1 MVDDKKFMQ
10 IAQKPKHQVML
21 IVLDGWGHRADTNH
35 NAIALAKTP
44 FFDSLWAKYPHALL
58 EASGQDV
65 GLPEGQIGNSEVGH
79 MTIGSGTIID
89 TDLVQITK
97 AFREGTFEKN
107 PAFLE
112 LVAHIKKNDSTLHL
126 MGLVSP
132 GGVHSHSA
140 HLDGILR
147 AIKNTG
153 LTKVVIHAF
162 TDGRDTPPHSAGKY
176 LAELETL
183 IADVGVGRIATASG
197 RFFAMDRDKNF
208 DRLALAEAAMWDG
221 KGRAVSG
228 TTPSSDIASQYKN
241 GVVDEH
247 LEPTVYLD
255 KDGATSTVRPHDGIL
270 MWNFRPDRSRM
281 LAQSILKRAE
291 TEDLKLLTFTEYEKD
306 TKALVAFTKG
316 KIATTIAKEVS
327 QAGLTQTHIAET
339 EKYAHATYFLNGGV
353 EEKYPGEEH
362 VMIESR
368 KDVPT
373 HDLAPKMRA
382 KEIAD
387 AALEHIAK
395 GTDFI
400 FVNFANSDMVGHTA
414 NKEALIVA
422 VEEVD
427 LQLSRVVQGLLEA
440 GGVVLITSDHG
451 NAETNIDPES
461 GERHT
466 AHTHNPV
473 PAIITDTSIIMRER
487 GGLADIAPTTLLLLG
502 LPIPQVMTGKSLAL
516 NASRQ

>member
-1 MVDDKKFMQ
+1 MVDDKKFMP
-10 IAQKPKHQVML
+10 ITQKPNRQVML

-35 NAIALAKTP
+35 NAIANAKTP
-44 FFDSLWAKYPHALL
+44 FFDSLWAKYPHALV

-97 AFREGTFEKN
+97 AFRENTFVTN

-112 LVAHIKKNDSTLHL
+112 LVAHVKKNDSTLHL

-140 HLDGILR
+140 HLEGILR
-147 AIKNTG
+147 AVKNSG
-153 LTKVVIHAF
+153 IAKVVIHAF
-162 TDGRDTPPHSAGKY
+162 TDGRDTPPQSASKY
-176 LAELETL
+176 LAELEAL
-183 IADVGVGRIATASG
+183 ITNVGIGRIATASG

-208 DRLALAEAAMWDG
+208 DRLALAEAAMREG
-221 KGRAVSG
+221 KGRVVSDVL
-228 TTPSSDIASQYKN
+228 PSEDIATQYKR

-247 LEPTVYLD
+247 LEPTVYRD
-255 KDGATSTVRPHDGIL
+255 KNGTASTVRLHDGIL
-270 MWNFRPDRSRM
+270 IWNFRPDRSRM
-281 LAQSILKRAE
+281 LAQNILKHAE
-291 TEDLKLLTFTEYEKD
+291 AENLKLLTFTQYENN

-316 KIATTIAKEVS
+316 KIITTIAKEVS
-327 QAGLTQTHIAET
+327 QAGLTQVHIAET

-387 AALEHIAK
+387 AALQYIAK

-414 NKEALIVA
+414 NKEAIVIA

-427 LQLSRVVQGLLEA
+427 LQLSRVIPAVLEA
-440 GGVVLITSDHG
+440 GGVILLTADHG

-461 GERHT
+461 GDRHT

-473 PAIITDTSIIMRER
+473 PAIITDTSVRMREK
-487 GGLADIAPTTLLLLG
+487 GSLADIAPTTLSLLK
-502 LPIPQVMTGKSLAL
+502 LPIPKVMTGKSLVF
-516 NASRQ
+516 

>member
-1 MVDDKKFMQ
+1 MSDH
-10 IAQKPKHQVML
+10 KPKRQVML

-35 NAIALAKTP
+35 NAIANARTP
-44 FFDSLWAKYPHALL
+44 FFDSLWAKYPHALV

-97 AFREGTFEKN
+97 AFRDGTFEKN

-112 LVAHIKKNDSTLHL
+112 LVGHIKKNDSTLHL

-140 HLDGILR
+140 HLEGILR
-147 AIKNTG
+147 AVKNSG
-153 LTKVVIHAF
+153 ITKVVIHAF
-162 TDGRDTPPHSAGKY
+162 TDGRDTPPQSASKY
-176 LAELETL
+176 LAELEAL
-183 IADVGVGRIATASG
+183 IADVGIGRIATASG
-197 RFFAMDRDKNF
+197 RFFAMDRDKNW
-208 DRLALAEAAMWDG
+208 DRLALAEAAMWEG

-228 TTPSSDIASQYKN
+228 IIPSQDTAEQYKN
-241 GVVDEH
+241 SVVDEH

-255 KDGATSTVRPHDGIL
+255 KNGTASVVHSHDGIL

-281 LAQSILKRAE
+281 LAQNILKRAE
-291 TEDLKLLTFTEYEKD
+291 AEDLKLLTFTQYEND

-327 QAGLTQTHIAET
+327 QAGRTQVHIAET

-387 AALEHIAK
+387 ATLQCIAK

-414 NKEALIVA
+414 NKEAIVTA

-440 GGVVLITSDHG
+440 GGVAFITSDHG
-451 NAETNIDPES
+451 NAEVNIDPES

-473 PAIITDTSIIMRER
+473 PAIITDTSIDMREN
-487 GGLADIAPTTLLLLG
+487 GGLADIAPTALELLDLL
-502 LPIPQVMTGKSLAL
+502 IPKVMTGKSLILAK
-516 NASRQ
+516 STKK

>member
-1 MVDDKKFMQ
+1 MND
-10 IAQKPKHQVML
+10 QKPKHQVML

-35 NAIALAKTP
+35 NAIANARTP
-44 FFDSLWAKYPHALL
+44 FFDSLWAKYPHALI

-89 TDLVQITK
+89 TDLVAITK
-97 AFREGTFEKN
+97 AFRDGTFEKN
-107 PAFLE
+107 PAFVE
-112 LVAHIKKNDSTLHL
+112 LVAHIKKNNSTLHL

-132 GGVHSHSA
+132 GGVHSHST
-140 HLDGILR
+140 HLDGILH
-147 AIKNTG
+147 AVKNSG
-153 LTKVVIHAF
+153 ITKVSIHAF
-162 TDGRDTPPHSAGKY
+162 TDGRDTPPQSASKY
-176 LAELETL
+176 LAELEAL
-183 IADVGVGRIATASG
+183 IADVGIGRIATASG

-208 DRLALAEAAMWDG
+208 DRLALAEAAMWE
-221 KGRAVSG
+221 GRGRIVSG
-228 TTPSSDIASQYKN
+228 ILPSQDIAEQHKN
-241 GVVDEH
+241 NVVDEH

-255 KDGATSTVRPHDGIL
+255 ENGVASIVRPHDGIL

-281 LAQSILKRAE
+281 LAQNILKRAE
-291 TEDLKLLTFTEYEKD
+291 AEDLKLLTFTQYEND

-327 QAGLTQTHIAET
+327 QAGLTQVHVAET

-387 AALEHIAK
+387 AALQHIAK

-414 NKEALIVA
+414 NKEAIIIA

-427 LQLSRVVQGLLEA
+427 AQLSRVVPAMLQS
-440 GGVVLITSDHG
+440 GGVALITADHG

-473 PAIITDTSIIMRER
+473 PAIITDVSITMREK
-487 GGLADIAPTTLLLLG
+487 GGLADIAPTTLKLLG
-502 LPIPQVMTGKSLAL
+502 LPIPQIMTGKSLV
-516 NASRQ
+516 Q

>member
-1 MVDDKKFMQ
+1 MNT
-10 IAQKPKHQVML
+10 QKPKHPVML

-35 NAIALAKTP
+35 NAIANARTP

-97 AFREGTFEKN
+97 AFRDGTFEKN

-147 AIKNTG
+147 AVKNSG
-153 LTKVVIHAF
+153 ITKVSIHAF
-162 TDGRDTPPHSAGKY
+162 TDGRDTPPQSAGKY
-176 LAELETL
+176 LAELEAL
-183 IADVGVGRIATASG
+183 IADVGIGRIATASG

-208 DRLALAEAAMWDG
+208 DRLALAEAAMWE
-221 KGRAVSG
+221 GRGRVVSS
-228 TTPSSDIASQYKN
+228 TVPSEDIALQYKN
-241 GVVDEH
+241 AVVDEH
-247 LEPTVYLD
+247 LEPTVYID
-255 KDGATSTVRPHDGIL
+255 ENGEASTVCSHDGIL

-281 LAQSILKRAE
+281 LAQNILKRAE
-291 TEDLKLLTFTEYEKD
+291 AEDLKLLTFTQYEND

-327 QAGLTQTHIAET
+327 QAGWTQVHIAET

-387 AALEHIAK
+387 ATLEHITK
-395 GTDFI
+395 GTDFL

-414 NKEALIVA
+414 NKEAIIIA

-427 LQLSRVVQGLLEA
+427 AQLSRIVPVILEA
-440 GGVVLITSDHG
+440 GGVALITADHG

-473 PAIITDTSIIMRER
+473 PAIITDASITMREK
-487 GGLADIAPTTLLLLG
+487 GSLADIAPTTLKLINLSVPG
-502 LPIPQVMTGKSLAL
+502 VMTGKSLF
-516 NASRQ
+516 

>member
-1 MVDDKKFMQ
+1 MKKDDKNH
-10 IAQKPKHQVML
+10 IQKPKRQVML

-35 NAIALAKTP
+35 NAIANAKTP

-58 EASGQDV
+58 DASGQGV

-97 AFREGTFEKN
+97 VFQDGMFEKN

-112 LVAHIKKNDSTLHL
+112 MVAHVKKNNSTLHL

-140 HLDGILR
+140 HLEGLLL
-147 AIKNTG
+147 AIKNLG
-153 LTKVVIHAF
+153 IEKVVIHAF
-162 TDGRDTPPHSAGKY
+162 LDGRDTSPKSGAKY
-176 LAELETL
+176 VEELEIL
-183 IADVGVGRIATASG
+183 MSKIGIGKIATAAG
-197 RFFAMDRDKNF
+197 RFFAMDRDQNF
-208 DRLALAEAAMWDG
+208 DRLARAAGAIFEG
-221 KGRAVSG
+221 KGRIVSSKIL
-228 TTPSSDIASQYKN
+228 PSEDISLQYEK

-247 LEPTVYLD
+247 FEPTVYLD
-255 KDGATSTVRPHDGIL
+255 ENKKPLLVEKHDGVI

-281 LAQSILKRAE
+281 LAQDILKRIE
-291 TEDLKLLTFTEYEKD
+291 NEDLQLLTFTQYENN

-327 QAGLTQTHIAET
+327 LAGFTQVHIAET
-339 EKYAHATYFLNGGV
+339 EKYAHATYFLNGGI
-353 EEKYPGEEH
+353 EEKYQGEEH
-362 VMIESR
+362 VMIESH

-387 AALEHIAK
+387 AALEYVKK

-400 FVNFANSDMVGHTA
+400 FINFANSDMVGHTA
-414 NKEALIVA
+414 NKAAILVA

-427 LQLSRVVQGLLEA
+427 FQLSRIIPEILA
-440 GGVVLITSDHG
+440 HGGTAFVTSDHG
-451 NAETNIDPES
+451 NAEVNIDSET

-466 AHTHNPV
+466 AHTENPV
-473 PAIITDTSIIMRER
+473 PAIITDMSVQMREI
-487 GGLADIAPTTLLLLG
+487 GGLSDIAPTVLFLLG
-502 LPIPQVMTGKSLAL
+502 LPIPKVMTGKSLVE
-516 NASRQ
+516 

>member
-1 MVDDKKFMQ
+1 MPT
-10 IAQKPKHQVML
+10 AQKEKRQVML

-35 NAIALAKTP
+35 NAIANAKTP
-44 FFDSLWAKYPHALL
+44 FFDSLWAKYPHALV

-107 PAFLE
+107 PAFLD
-112 LVAHIKKNDSTLHL
+112 LVAHIKKNGSTLHL

-147 AIKNTG
+147 AVKNASI
-153 LTKVVIHAF
+153 TKVAIHAF
-162 TDGRDTPPHSAGKY
+162 TDGRDTPPQSAGKY
-176 LAELETL
+176 LAGLETL
-183 IADVGVGRIATASG
+183 ITDVGIGRIATASG
-197 RFFAMDRDKNF
+197 RFFAMDRDQNF
-208 DRLALAEAAMWDG
+208 DRLARVEKAMWEG
-221 KGRAVSG
+221 EGRIASG
-228 TTPSSDIASQYKN
+228 ILSSKDIASQYKN

-255 KDGATSTVRPHDGIL
+255 TDGAASTVRPHDGIL

-281 LAQSILKRAE
+281 LAQNILKRAE
-291 TEDLKLLTFTEYEKD
+291 AEDLKLLTFTQYENN
-306 TKALVAFTKG
+306 TNALVAFTKG
-316 KIATTIAKEVS
+316 RIVTTIAREVS
-327 QAGLTQTHIAET
+327 QAGLTQVHIAET

-387 AALEHIAK
+387 ATLEHIAK

-414 NKEALIVA
+414 NKDAIVTA

-427 LQLSRVVQGLLEA
+427 LQLSRVVSAMLET

-473 PAIITDTSIIMRER
+473 PAIITDTLISMKER
-487 GGLADIAPTTLLLLG
+487 GSLADIAPTALLLLG
-502 LPIPQVMTGKSLAL
+502 LPIPGVMTGKPLVV
-516 NASRQ
+516 